1 MKLKPVVLFVGGF
14 AVYILLTVTVLL
26 FYKDDPAQ
34 MAWQHRDNFNSKVIS
49 RYKLAENHTQDDVT
63 GRLGGP
69 DITKAVLLNGQ
80 VYQLMYYRTQRKLPD
95 GITTE
100 DECTALLFVNRQL
113 VAIGDGAISQ
123 YQQYVNND
131 NS

>member
-1 MKLKPVVLFVGGF
+1 MNVKPVVLFAGGF
-14 AVYILLTVTVLL
+14 VVYLLLTMAVLL

-34 MAWQHRDNFNSKVIS
+34 MTWQHRDNFNAKVIS
-49 RYKLAENHTQDDVT
+49 RYKVAENHSQDDIT

-69 DITKAVLLNGQ
+69 DITQAVKLNGQ
-80 VYQLMYYRTQRKLPD
+80 IYQLMYYRTQRKLPD

-100 DECTALLFVNRQL
+100 DECTALLFINRQL
-113 VAIGDGAISQ
+113 VAIGEVAVNQ
-123 YQQYVNND
+123 YQQHVSNG